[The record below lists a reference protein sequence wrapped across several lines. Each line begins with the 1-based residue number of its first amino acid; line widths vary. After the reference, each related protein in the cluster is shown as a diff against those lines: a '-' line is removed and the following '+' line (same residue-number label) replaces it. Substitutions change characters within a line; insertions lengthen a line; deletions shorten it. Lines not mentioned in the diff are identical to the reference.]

1 MVRPRCREQEGFGLC
16 APSIIGT
23 AEEEFT
29 DLLRAVAATRFSSDK
44 YVQATR
50 PQRLGERLHLRR
62 LADPLPAF
70 QADEPAP
77 RRHAIP
83 NSDFRPTQ
91 MRPKKPA
98 LPTSSPATSGTTCGG
113 VSPVVTTSC
122 ATSCPFAIGATSG
135 PSYRIFIW
143 TLP

>member
-16 APSIIGT
+16 APSIIRT

-29 DLLRAVAATRFSSDK
+29 DLLRTVASARFSSDHE
-44 YVQATR
+44 VQAPR

-62 LADPLPAF
+62 LADSLPAF
-70 QADEPAP
+70 KADELPACC
-77 RRHAIP
+77 HAIP

-122 ATSCPFAIGATSG
+122 ATSCPLAIGATSG
-135 PSYRIFIW
+135 PS
-143 TLP
+143 